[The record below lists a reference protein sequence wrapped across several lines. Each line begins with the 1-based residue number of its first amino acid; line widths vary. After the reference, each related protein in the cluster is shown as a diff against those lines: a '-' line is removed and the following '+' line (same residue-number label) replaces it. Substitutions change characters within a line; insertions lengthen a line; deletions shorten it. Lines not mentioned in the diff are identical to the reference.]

1 MPVGYSTLTVTSG
14 TTIATTW
21 GNNVRD
27 SVITQHASYAALTS
41 AITSPQE
48 GMRAYLTDTDTEWF
62 YKNSQWR
69 LVAGQVIYSK
79 RDTST
84 TFFSGQAAGTFWTAY
99 TTSSITV
106 PNGGAGQ
113 AFEIEWRHPSGSGAF
128 TTGRYTSQLNIAVN
142 GGGFTTLAKSAPMP
156 SNAVDVW
163 PTHGQETWKQG
174 ITDLTVQ
181 WRINVIAV
189 GGTFDSVAT
198 TDNPAILRMRSTGL
212 LSTEVV

>member
-1 MPVGYSTLTVTSG
+1 MPVGYSTLTVASG

-48 GMRAYLTDTDTEWF
+48 GMRSYLTDTDTNWY
-62 YKNSQWR
+62 YKNAQWR
-69 LVAGQVIYSK
+69 LVPGQLIYSK

-84 TFFSGQAAGTFWTAY
+84 SFLSNQAAGTFWTAY
-99 TTSSITV
+99 TTSTITV
-106 PNGGAGQ
+106 PVGGVGQ
-113 AFEIEWRHPSGSGAF
+113 AFEIDWAHPAGSGVF
-128 TTGRYTSQLNIAVN
+128 TVGRFTSQLNFAVN
-142 GGGFTTLAKSAPMP
+142 GGGFSALAKSGPVVT
-156 SNAVDVW
+156 NAVD
-163 PTHGQETWKQG
+163 TYITRGQETWKQG
-174 ITDLTVQ
+174 VTDLTVQ

-189 GGTFDSVAT
+189 GGNFDSIA
-198 TDNPAILRMRSTGL
+198 DAANPALLRMRTTGM